1 MTTKTSRATASGV
14 RVFARPYRELFVYL
28 TADALTAAAF
38 ENAADAGVSVY
49 GIRYC
54 PWCGKDLSE
63 EEDQ

>member
-1 MTTKTSRATASGV
+1 MSKTIHVCAEQPITGAS
-14 RVFARPYRELFVYL
+14 VFARPHRELSVYL
-28 TADALTAAAF
+28 AADEFADV
-38 ENAADAGVSVY
+38 ADAGVSVY